1 MPAYFFSKKFEKI
14 YRNFRKPLDKM
25 LFLWYN
31 IYIKGRADNPINRRR
46 RKNMRKYTENEIF
59 TYLTDNVR
67 LLVEDG
73 WATYSVAV
81 DDDGELVD
89 GCTDNE
95 VFFTIYNP
103 AAYLGVSSEEYD
115 AMEDVEAFYSKE
127 SMEDSDFREIVADLT
142 EKINAVIESL

>member
-1 MPAYFFSKKFEKI
+1 
-14 YRNFRKPLDKM
+14 
-25 LFLWYN
+25 
-31 IYIKGRADNPINRRR
+31 
-46 RKNMRKYTENEIF
+46 MRKYTENEIF

-73 WATYSVAV
+73 KAIYSVAV
-81 DDDGELVD
+81 DDDGQLVD
-89 GCTDNE
+89 RCTDNE
-95 VFFTIYNP
+95 VFYTINNP

>member
-1 MPAYFFSKKFEKI
+1 MPAYFYRKNIEKI
-14 YRNFRKPLDKM
+14 YRNFRKVLDKM
-25 LFLWYN
+25 LFIWYN
-31 IYIKGRADNPINRRR
+31 IYVIKRAQRAMKKGENTM
-46 RKNMRKYTENEIF
+46 KKYTESEIF
-59 TYLTDNVR
+59 AYLTDNVR

-73 WATYSVAV
+73 KAIYSVAV

>member
-1 MPAYFFSKKFEKI
+1 
-14 YRNFRKPLDKM
+14 
-25 LFLWYN
+25 
-31 IYIKGRADNPINRRR
+31 
-46 RKNMRKYTENEIF
+46 MRKYTENEIF

-81 DDDGELVD
+81 DDDGKLVD
-89 GCTDNE
+89 RCTDNE

>member
-1 MPAYFFSKKFEKI
+1 MPAYFSQKNFEKI
-14 YRNFRKPLDKM
+14 YRNFRKVLDKM
-25 LFLWYN
+25 LFIWYN
-31 IYIKGRADNPINRRR
+31 IYVIKRAQGAMKKGENTM
-46 RKNMRKYTENEIF
+46 KKYTENEIF

>member
-1 MPAYFFSKKFEKI
+1 
-14 YRNFRKPLDKM
+14 
-25 LFLWYN
+25 
-31 IYIKGRADNPINRRR
+31 
-46 RKNMRKYTENEIF
+46 MRKYTESEIF
-59 TYLTDNVR
+59 TYLTDKVR

-73 WATYSVAV
+73 KAIYSVAV
-81 DDDGELVD
+81 DDDGRLVD
-89 GCTDNE
+89 RCTDNE
-95 VFFTIYNP
+95 AYYAISNP

>member
-1 MPAYFFSKKFEKI
+1 MK
-14 YRNFRKPLDKM
+14 
-25 LFLWYN
+25 
-31 IYIKGRADNPINRRR
+31 
-46 RKNMRKYTENEIF
+46 KYTESEIF

-95 VFFTIYNP
+95 VCYTINNP

-115 AMEDVEAFYSKE
+115 AMEDADAFYNKE
-127 SMEDSDFREIVADLT
+127 DKDDADFMEIVADLT

>member
-1 MPAYFFSKKFEKI
+1 MPAYFYRKNIEKI
-14 YRNFRKPLDKM
+14 YRNFRKVLDKM
-25 LFLWYN
+25 LFIWYN
-31 IYIKGRADNPINRRR
+31 IYVIKRAQGAKIKGVNTM
-46 RKNMRKYTENEIF
+46 KKYTESEIF

-73 WATYSVAV
+73 KAIYSVAV
-81 DDDGELVD
+81 DDDGRLVD
-89 GCTDNE
+89 RCTDNE
-95 VFFTIYNP
+95 AYYTISNP

-142 EKINAVIESL
+142 EKINAVIENL

>member
-1 MPAYFFSKKFEKI
+1 
-14 YRNFRKPLDKM
+14 
-25 LFLWYN
+25 
-31 IYIKGRADNPINRRR
+31 
-46 RKNMRKYTENEIF
+46 MRKYTENEIF

-81 DDDGELVD
+81 DDDGKLVD

-127 SMEDSDFREIVADLT
+127 SMEESDFREIVADLN
-142 EKINAVIESL
+142 EKINAVTESL